1 MLATLIAS
9 GVQPS
14 TSQGDSGIGPVV
26 IVVGLTIASA
36 LVLTWIVNRL
46 PDWGKGSRLDPAN
59 WRRRADP
66 GTGIPDDRD
75 GRDDRPPSGPFE
87 R

>member
-9 GVQPS
+9 GVEPS
-14 TSQGDSGIGPVV
+14 TSQGDSGIGPVF

-46 PDWGKGSRLDPAN
+46 PDWGKGSRLDPVN
-59 WRRRADP
+59 WRRRP
-66 GTGIPDDRD
+66 NPRSGIPDDPEN
-75 GRDDRPPSGPFE
+75 RPPSGPFE